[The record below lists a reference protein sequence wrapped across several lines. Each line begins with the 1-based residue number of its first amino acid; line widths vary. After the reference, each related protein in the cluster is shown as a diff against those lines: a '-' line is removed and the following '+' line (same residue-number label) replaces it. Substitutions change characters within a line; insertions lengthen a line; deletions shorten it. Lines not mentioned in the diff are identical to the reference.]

1 MSQEYL
7 KSEKPEL
14 VDDTIT
20 QNIND
25 NNALIEEIQNVL
37 DWAESRLDYALF
49 GNWLAQWGDASGI
62 ASPSCVRWKIFEQRD
77 MLLKLRE
84 VAYNINNL
92 SKKI

>member
-20 QNIND
+20 QNINN
-25 NNALIEEIQNVL
+25 NNALIEEIQKVL
-37 DWAESRLDYALF
+37 DWAKSRLDYALF
-49 GNWLAQWGDASGI
+49 GNWLSQWCDASSV
-62 ASPSCVRWKIFEQRD
+62 AAPSGVMWKIFEQRD
-77 MLLKLRE
+77 MLFKLWE
-84 VAYNINNL
+84 VAYNINNI